1 MNENL
6 LKFLTQATI
15 MIVSVSASTTQG
27 YEISLSNSFDFLF
40 FNRVNLT
47 DEELERAIEGCDTVR
62 IDF

>member
-27 YEISLSNSFDFLF
+27 YRFISFIWKIIFKNF
-40 FNRVNLT
+40 FFF
-47 DEELERAIEGCDTVR
+47 IGQ
-62 IDF
+62 I

>member
-27 YEISLSNSFDFLF
+27 YEISLSNSFDIHSFFL
-40 FNRVNLT
+40 
-47 DEELERAIEGCDTVR
+47 
-62 IDF
+62 

>member
-27 YEISLSNSFDFLF
+27 Q
-40 FNRVNLT
+40 NLT
-47 DEELERAIEGCDTVR
+47 SEELERVIEGCEIVR
-62 IDF
+62 LSSIFSLLFSHQSIFRR

>member
-27 YEISLSNSFDFLF
+27 YSFLIL
-40 FNRVNLT
+40 VL
-47 DEELERAIEGCDTVR
+47 IE
-62 IDF
+62 FSF